1 MNLFIS
7 FKKYF
12 LLNYDKIK
20 LTMSLSLGILAIIF
34 LIFYL
39 IGCLMHLWEYNIIDV
54 IFNPIA
60 GAIIVILPLSAL
72 MIMLRFFNCYQT
84 RRLYYKIIKAHRR
97 SIEFIVMKDTGGNPD
112 NEIHF
117 TLWGKY
123 KNSSFRFAYSM
134 GHPLIISLLTDMQNN
149 DVFQMNRIL
158 KKLKLKNRSFNSYG
172 LTIELKK
179 PFSENNISGV
189 AGTLDLLLSDFQKIT
204 NKGNLSY
211 QPENSAKET

>member
-1 MNLFIS
+1 MKLFKS

-60 GAIIVILPLSAL
+60 GAIVIILPLSAL
-72 MIMLRFFNCYQT
+72 MITLRFFNCYQT

-97 SIEFIVMKDTGGNPD
+97 SIEFIIMQDTGGNPD
-112 NEIHF
+112 NEINY

-134 GHPLIISLLTDMQNN
+134 GHPLMISLVIDMRNYDIFLLN
-149 DVFQMNRIL
+149 GLLR
-158 KKLKLKNRSFNSYG
+158 KLKLKGRWFNGYG
-172 LTIELKK
+172 LT
-179 PFSENNISGV
+179 
-189 AGTLDLLLSDFQKIT
+189 LDIKRPLSKDKTRKIPDKLNLLMDDFRRITDSQK
-204 NKGNLSY
+204 SQ
-211 QPENSAKET
+211 QPDS